1 MWVLTGADSSRP
13 PTIWLSF
20 CSYKIRTRPPLR
32 NHLPASDEQ
41 GRTAH
46 GKSLGWAA
54 FQVLQTGW
62 AEKVVVRGK
71 TSVGPWRTTLLP
83 SMPAW
88 HLPGWAAG
96 GSAPA
101 RSSKPM
107 TSGVLVLL
115 PRRPPSGGCSRTG
128 RTVRDL
134 SLIHISEPT

>member
-41 GRTAH
+41 GRAAH

-62 AEKVVVRGK
+62 GREGC
-71 TSVGPWRTTLLP
+71 GPWEDIRRTL
-83 SMPAW
+83 ADNVV
-88 HLPGWAAG
+88 AINAG
-96 GSAPA
+96 VAPA
-101 RSSKPM
+101 RLGRR
-107 TSGVLVLL
+107 GVRAGPQQQAHDLRRSRSPSTTATIRGGLAALVGQFEIG
-115 PRRPPSGGCSRTG
+115 SAQ
-128 RTVRDL
+128 D
-134 SLIHISEPT
+134 

>member
-41 GRTAH
+41 GRTAR

-88 HLPGWAAG
+88 HLPGWGRRGGRAG
-96 GSAPA
+96 PQQQAHDLR
-101 RSSKPM
+101 RSRSPS
-107 TSGVLVLL
+107 TTATIRGV
-115 PRRPPSGGCSRTG
+115 
-128 RTVRDL
+128 
-134 SLIHISEPT
+134 